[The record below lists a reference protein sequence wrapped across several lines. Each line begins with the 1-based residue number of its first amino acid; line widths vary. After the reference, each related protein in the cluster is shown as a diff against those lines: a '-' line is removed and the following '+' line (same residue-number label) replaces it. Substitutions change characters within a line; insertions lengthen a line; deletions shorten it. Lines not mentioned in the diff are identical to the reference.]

1 MTEKRQKIT
10 IEGKEY
16 AGEDLSQDIVNNLST
31 LQQGEGAI
39 QMLSSLIRLA
49 QVGSDHLSRQT
60 KKLLPEPAAAE
71 GLRDSVKTSDEVTIE
86 TH

>member
-16 AGEDLSQDIVNNLST
+16 AVEDLSQDIVNNLST

-39 QMLSSLIRLA
+39 QML
-49 QVGSDHLSRQT
+49 
-60 KKLLPEPAAAE
+60 
-71 GLRDSVKTSDEVTIE
+71 
-86 TH
+86 

>member
-1 MTEKRQKIT
+1 MTDRQKIT
-10 IEGKEY
+10 IEGNEY
-16 AGEDLSQDIVNNLST
+16 AVEDLSQDIIANLTT
-31 LQQGEGAI
+31 LQQGDGAA

-60 KKLLPEPAAAE
+60 KKLLPEPAAGE
-71 GLRDSVKTSDEVTIE
+71 GLRDSVETTDEVKID